1 MDDNEQHLAYQR
13 AINHAF
19 ADIVDNYGPR
29 VDLDDDQYN
38 DHYYFDNPRPTPPD
52 HPSRGNY
59 NAAAINEFI
68 VYIFDITADYEQPNY
83 DGYATPQN
91 HDFDEYGD
99 GYNCNHYPTDHRNPD
114 NRHPK

>member
-59 NAAAINEFI
+59 NAAAINDFI

-91 HDFDEYGD
+91 HDFNDCD
-99 GYNCNHYPTDHRNPD
+99 GYDCNHYPADHRYPD

>member
-1 MDDNEQHLAYQR
+1 VDDNEQHLAYQR

-99 GYNCNHYPTDHRNPD
+99 GYNCDHYPADHRHPD